1 MLHQQRRLQRQGHA
15 VDHVARAVLEIG
27 EVAELVAQRVDPAV
41 ERGVGALRPPS
52 SAKNASTTSGDF
64 FIARSTSRHCTL
76 PLPSQIALTGDS
88 RNRRGI
94 GLSSITPLP
103 PMHSIAS

>member
-1 MLHQQRRLQRQGHA
+1 MAPL
-15 VDHVARAVLEIG
+15 
-27 EVAELVAQRVDPAV
+27 
-41 ERGVGALRPPS
+41 ALPT
-52 SAKNASTTSGDF
+52 SAKKASTTSGVLS
-64 FIARSTSRHCTL
+64 IARSTSRHCTL

-88 RNRRGI
+88 RNSRGN